1 MTVGNNEWS
10 KCGYHFQGV
19 LSPKRL
25 SRHRGVDTVC
35 AGLSR
40 LTTVTREQQQDSGT
54 QSLSQSIT
62 VVQARGSSLK
72 ITLKKTKPRK
82 GSSGY
87 FYPAR
92 VMSVCLQY
100 SGPTS
105 TKSLNADR
113 IKTQIKFHSTLVL
126 SAYFTVCC
134 PRGQSA
140 CLSEDHVIG
149 QGDHRTKMGCPS

>member
-1 MTVGNNEWS
+1 
-10 KCGYHFQGV
+10 
-19 LSPKRL
+19 
-25 SRHRGVDTVC
+25 VDTVR

-40 LTTVTREQQQDSGT
+40 LTTVTREQEDSGT

-72 ITLKKTKPRK
+72 IILKKTKPRK
-82 GSSGY
+82 ESSGY

-92 VMSVCLQY
+92 VVSVCLQY

-113 IKTQIKFHSTLVL
+113 RK
-126 SAYFTVCC
+126 
-134 PRGQSA
+134 PR
-140 CLSEDHVIG
+140 
-149 QGDHRTKMGCPS
+149 